1 MSINKVLIVDDS
13 ETELVN
19 LKNIVSATGAVVLL
33 ARSGSEG
40 VQKAKA
46 EQPDLILMDIVM
58 DEVDGYAACRAIKK
72 DPATSTIP
80 VVFVSSKHQKADRLW
95 AAKQGGEDLIT
106 KPYTQD
112 QIVEKLK
119 AFN

>member
-19 LKNIVSATGAVVLL
+19 LKNIVSSTGAVVLL
-33 ARSGSEG
+33 ARSGNEA
-40 VQKAKA
+40 VEKAKA

-58 DEVDGYAACRAIKK
+58 DELDGYAACRAIKK
-72 DPATSTIP
+72 DPQTSAIP

-95 AAKQGGEDLIT
+95 AAKQGGEDLIS

>member
-1 MSINKVLIVDDS
+1 MAISKVLIVDDS

-19 LKNIVSATGAVVLL
+19 LKNIVASTGAVVSL
-33 ARSGSEG
+33 ARSGSEA
-40 VQKAKA
+40 VSKAKA

-58 DEVDGYAACRAIKK
+58 DELDGYAACREIKK
-72 DPATSTIP
+72 DPQTSAIP
-80 VVFVSSKHQKADRLW
+80 VVFISSKHQKADRLW
-95 AAKQGGEDLIT
+95 AAKQGGEDLIS
-106 KPYTQD
+106 KPYTEN

>member
-19 LKNIVSATGAVVLL
+19 LKDIVSSAGAVVLL
-33 ARSGSEG
+33 ARSGTEAI
-40 VQKAKA
+40 QKAKA

-58 DEVDGYAACRAIKK
+58 DELDGYAACREIKK
-72 DPATSTIP
+72 DPDTAAIP

-95 AAKQGGEDLIT
+95 AAKQGGEDLIS
-106 KPYTQD
+106 KPYTRD

-119 AFN
+119 TF